1 MPDNTPLD
9 DELDAEYQDYDDED
23 GGYALYRGAT
33 NDPIFGLL
41 LAVAVSVGLMP
52 LIGTGGADVRY
63 TITWGMLAIFGV
75 LAWLFGDATRIGQER
90 PDNVLWGVVFGLV
103 LGVPLLLF
111 GGETL
116 TQLAEAMFPNMT
128 GGIVLAYLIFVI
140 PLAETLFFR
149 GILQRTRP
157 FWEVGAYSTGWAM
170 LQIFPLININA
181 LPLIAG
187 FMMIMANMLYGYV
200 HDRNGLAAAWVCQIT
215 IHLLLFFVPI
225 L

>member
-1 MPDNTPLD
+1 MSDNTPFD
-9 DELDAEYQDYDDED
+9 DELDDQYDDADEE

-63 TITWGMLAIFGV
+63 TITWGMLATFGV
-75 LAWLFGDATRIGQER
+75 LAWLFGDATRIGQEK

-116 TQLAEAMFPNMT
+116 TQIAEAMFPNMT

-157 FWEVGAYSTGWAM
+157 FWEVGAYNTGWAM

-187 FMMIMANMLYGYV
+187 FMLLMANMLYGYV

>member
-1 MPDNTPLD
+1 MSDNTPFD
-9 DELDAEYQDYDDED
+9 DELDDQYDNDADD
-23 GGYALYRGAT
+23 GDGYALYRGAT

-63 TITWGMLAIFGV
+63 TITWGMLATFGV
-75 LAWLFGDATRIGQER
+75 LAWLFGDATRIGQEK

-116 TQLAEAMFPNMT
+116 TQIAEAMFPNMT

-187 FMMIMANMLYGYV
+187 FMLLMANMLYGYV
-200 HDRNGLAAAWVCQIT
+200 NDRNGLAAAWVCQIT

>member
-1 MPDNTPLD
+1 MTEPID
-9 DELDAEYQDYDDED
+9 DEELEEEYDEADED
-23 GGYALYRGAT
+23 YPLYRGAT

-63 TITWGMLAIFGV
+63 TLTWGMLALFGV
-75 LAWLFGDATRIGQER
+75 LAWLFGDENSERIGQER
-90 PDNVLWGVVFGLV
+90 PDNVVWGVVFGLV

-111 GGETL
+111 GGGTL
-116 TQLAEAMFPNMT
+116 TELSRAMFPNMT
-128 GGIVLAYLIFVI
+128 GGVVLGYLIFII

-157 FWEVGAYSTGWAM
+157 FWEVGLYGTGWSL
-170 LQIFPLININA
+170 LQIFPLINQNA
-181 LPLIAG
+181 LPLVAG
-187 FMMIMANMLYGYV
+187 FMLIMANMLYSYV

-215 IHLLLFFVPI
+215 INLLLFFVPI

>member
-1 MPDNTPLD
+1 LTEPTDN
-9 DELDAEYQDYDDED
+9 DELLDEEYEDED

-63 TITWGMLAIFGV
+63 TLTWGMLALFGV
-75 LAWLFGDATRIGQER
+75 LAWLFGDAERIGQER
-90 PDNVLWGVVFGLV
+90 PDNVVWGVVFGLV

-111 GGETL
+111 GGSTL
-116 TQLAEAMFPNMT
+116 TEMSRAMFPDMT
-128 GGIVLAYLIFVI
+128 GGVVLGYLIFII
-140 PLAETLFFR
+140 PIGETLFFR

-157 FWEVGAYSTGWAM
+157 FWEVGLYGTGWSL
-170 LQIFPLININA
+170 LQIFPLINQNA
-181 LPLIAG
+181 LPLVAG
-187 FMMIMANMLYGYV
+187 FMLIMANMLYSYV
-200 HDRNGLAAAWVCQIT
+200 HDRNGLAAAWMCQIT

>member
-1 MPDNTPLD
+1 MKEPI
-9 DELDAEYQDYDDED
+9 DEEELEDDYDEGDES
-23 GGYALYRGAT
+23 YPLYRGAT

-63 TITWGMLAIFGV
+63 TLTWGMLALFGV
-75 LAWLFGDATRIGQER
+75 LAWLFGDEDAERIGQER
-90 PDNVLWGVVFGLV
+90 PDNVIWGVVFGLV

-116 TQLAEAMFPNMT
+116 TDMSRAMFPNMT
-128 GGIVLAYLIFVI
+128 GGVVLSYLIFII
-140 PLAETLFFR
+140 PIAETLFFR

-157 FWEVGAYSTGWAM
+157 FWEVGLYGTGWSL
-170 LQIFPLININA
+170 LQIFPLINQNA
-181 LPLIAG
+181 LPLVAG
-187 FMMIMANMLYGYV
+187 FMLIMANMLYSYV

-215 IHLLLFFVPI
+215 INLLLFFVPI

>member
-1 MPDNTPLD
+1 MTDETPPNDEID
-9 DELDAEYQDYDDED
+9 DELYDDEED
-23 GGYALYRGAT
+23 DYPLYRGAT

-41 LAVAVSVGLMP
+41 LAAAVSIGLMP

-63 TITWGMLAIFGV
+63 TLTWGMLALFGV
-75 LAWLFGDATRIGQER
+75 LAWLFGDAERIGQET
-90 PDNVLWGVVFGLV
+90 PDNVLWGAIFGLV

-111 GGETL
+111 GGGTL
-116 TQLAEAMFPNMT
+116 TEIARAAFPDMT
-128 GGIVLAYLIFVI
+128 TGVVLAYLVFVI
-140 PLAETLFFR
+140 PLGETLFFR

-157 FWEVGAYSTGWAM
+157 FWEVGGLATAWAM
-170 LQIFPLININA
+170 LQIFPLINKDA

-187 FMMIMANMLYGYV
+187 FMLIMANMLYSYV

>member
-1 MPDNTPLD
+1 MSDNTPFD
-9 DELDAEYQDYDDED
+9 DELDDQYDDDADD
-23 GGYALYRGAT
+23 GDGYALYRGAT

-63 TITWGMLAIFGV
+63 TITWGMLATFGV
-75 LAWLFGDATRIGQER
+75 LAWLFGDATRIGQEK

-116 TQLAEAMFPNMT
+116 TQIAEAMFPNMT

-187 FMMIMANMLYGYV
+187 FMLLMANMLYGYV
-200 HDRNGLAAAWVCQIT
+200 NDRNGLAAAWVCQIT